1 MAKILVVPLPEAGH
15 ILPTLGVARH
25 LQRQGHAVTYL
36 TAPSLRGWLAGS
48 GAQLE
53 PLISLDDGQ
62 EHVSGVHIWT
72 LFADGDETK
81 LRPIK
86 LEAMLRRIQSRENYD
101 FVLLD
106 RLLAR
111 AHREELF
118 HPSRVVLFSTSLPDW
133 NTPEPSHPNLPTIIF
148 CPESFEVPKF
158 RHPYPRLHYV
168 EPSVRPL
175 DNCTIDFPD
184 AKDDRPLALAA
195 FGTQGVK
202 DRRLAKKC
210 LLVAELA
217 ERLPQF
223 QFLLAAPAVLG
234 DNLLPGPPPT
244 NLTIVERAPQ
254 RQLLQRAF
262 AFICHGGLGSIKE
275 AILAGV
281 PMIVLPALNDQP
293 FNAMR
298 VRFHGLGDAV
308 FPEKQTVDA
317 VEELVRNAVGGA
329 FSTGLQ
335 RMQSQFLAMERAALS
350 HVLIDSHLA
359 GIENA
364 SRADSA
370 NGLHTATPPPSE

>member
-15 ILPTLGVARH
+15 ILPTIGIARH
-25 LQRQGHAVTYL
+25 LHDKGHAVTYL
-36 TAPSLRGWLAGS
+36 TAPSLRSWIADS

-53 PLISLDDGQ
+53 PLISVDEGE

-111 AHREELF
+111 AYRHEFLP
-118 HPSRVVLFSTSLPDW
+118 PSGVVLFSTSLPDW
-133 NTPEPSHPNLPTIIF
+133 NTREPSHPDLPTIVF
-148 CPESFEVPKF
+148 CPECLEVPKF

-168 EPSVRPL
+168 EPSVRPMDDTVL
-175 DNCTIDFPD
+175 DFKSVRNE
-184 AKDDRPLALAA
+184 RPLVLAA

-202 DRRLAKKC
+202 DRRLENKC
-210 LLVAELA
+210 QLVTEVA

-223 QFLLAAPAVLG
+223 QFVLAAPAVLG
-234 DNLLPGPPPT
+234 KNLFPTSLPE
-244 NLTIVERAPQ
+244 NLIAVERAPQ
-254 RQLLQRAF
+254 RLLLQHAA
-262 AFICHGGLGSIKE
+262 AFISHGGLGSIKE
-275 AILAGV
+275 AVVAGV

-298 VRFHGLGDAV
+298 IRFHGLGDAL
-308 FPEKQTVDA
+308 FPERQTVDA
-317 VEELVRNAVGGA
+317 LQELLQKAIDGT
-329 FSTGLQ
+329 FQEGLQ
-335 RMQSQFLAMERAALS
+335 RMQAQFQAMERAALS
-350 HVLIDSHLA
+350 QMLIDAHLA
-359 GIENA
+359 SAGNA
-364 SRADSA
+364 ATQNSLDVPRA
-370 NGLHTATPPPSE
+370 ATLPPSE